1 MKSIS
6 IYTITRNQTLDNLQR
21 LERQLSGRGYFLRMR
36 EWEMESMKA
45 LTEHLEVHIPQI
57 CSLRFFYSFQI
68 PKLGKEFDLL
78 QIKKDQI
85 VNIELKSG
93 VVSDEAICKQLLQN
107 RYYLSVLGK
116 PLHSYTYISNQN
128 RLVKLTKHDH
138 IIEAD
143 WEHLCTILQKESPD
157 YEGDIE
163 DLFQAELYLISPLTE
178 PARFLRKEYFLTSQ
192 QRDIERQILKKIR
205 TEHTGYYWFN
215 GLPGTGKTLLLY
227 DIAMKLSVRQ
237 RICMIHCGET
247 ARDWEILHERLQR
260 IDFLTDKELANER
273 EPVSF
278 DSYSA
283 ILVDEAHLLSA
294 PKLDILLNAVN
305 HQPVIFSSDSEDMI
319 SPEEMDQ
326 TTIQKIERLPQILTF
341 HLTNRIRTNAEL
353 SSFIQNMLH
362 LPRKKSSRYYPHIEV
377 VCANN
382 ESETQNLLDGYIHQG
397 YQYRQT
403 STPADLN
410 TAAVRV
416 TDRLVTV
423 LDERYYYDTEG
434 YLRSSLRNNS
444 GSSDVRTLF
453 HLLNQTKENLSLI
466 IEKNESVYEILL
478 EILQMHRK

>member
-1 MKSIS
+1 M
-6 IYTITRNQTLDNLQR
+6 
-21 LERQLSGRGYFLRMR
+21 
-36 EWEMESMKA
+36 
-45 LTEHLEVHIPQI
+45 
-57 CSLRFFYSFQI
+57 
-68 PKLGKEFDLL
+68 
-78 QIKKDQI
+78 
-85 VNIELKSG
+85 
-93 VVSDEAICKQLLQN
+93 
-107 RYYLSVLGK
+107 
-116 PLHSYTYISNQN
+116 
-128 RLVKLTKHDH
+128 
-138 IIEAD
+138 
-143 WEHLCTILQKESPD
+143 
-157 YEGDIE
+157 
-163 DLFQAELYLISPLTE
+163 
-178 PARFLRKEYFLTSQ
+178 
-192 QRDIERQILKKIR
+192 
-205 TEHTGYYWFN
+205 
-215 GLPGTGKTLLLY
+215 
-227 DIAMKLSVRQ
+227 
-237 RICMIHCGET
+237 
-247 ARDWEILHERLQR
+247 
-260 IDFLTDKELANER
+260 
-273 EPVSF
+273 
-278 DSYSA
+278 
-283 ILVDEAHLLSA
+283 
-294 PKLDILLNAVN
+294 
-305 HQPVIFSSDSEDMI
+305 IFSSDSEDMI

-453 HLLNQTKENLSLI
+453 HLLNQTKENLTLI

>member
-1 MKSIS
+1 
-6 IYTITRNQTLDNLQR
+6 
-21 LERQLSGRGYFLRMR
+21 
-36 EWEMESMKA
+36 
-45 LTEHLEVHIPQI
+45 
-57 CSLRFFYSFQI
+57 
-68 PKLGKEFDLL
+68 
-78 QIKKDQI
+78 
-85 VNIELKSG
+85 
-93 VVSDEAICKQLLQN
+93 
-107 RYYLSVLGK
+107 
-116 PLHSYTYISNQN
+116 
-128 RLVKLTKHDH
+128 
-138 IIEAD
+138 
-143 WEHLCTILQKESPD
+143 
-157 YEGDIE
+157 
-163 DLFQAELYLISPLTE
+163 
-178 PARFLRKEYFLTSQ
+178 
-192 QRDIERQILKKIR
+192 
-205 TEHTGYYWFN
+205 
-215 GLPGTGKTLLLY
+215 
-227 DIAMKLSVRQ
+227 
-237 RICMIHCGET
+237 
-247 ARDWEILHERLQR
+247 
-260 IDFLTDKELANER
+260 
-273 EPVSF
+273 
-278 DSYSA
+278 
-283 ILVDEAHLLSA
+283 
-294 PKLDILLNAVN
+294 
-305 HQPVIFSSDSEDMI
+305 MI

-410 TAAVRV
+410 TVAVRV